1 MSKMDI
7 HSRMLRLRCS
17 RSYAQHERCCSVSP
31 GFSVLEL
38 VVAMSVASL
47 FYIALYSFYHLH
59 AQTMKVQEVK
69 LDLQEGSRLAIDFL
83 VRELP
88 LAGARPVRGSPC
100 EGFERLTE
108 ANSQSLVLQ
117 YDYRGSS
124 IGSPPD
130 GCPDDPNERI
140 VYTYESSTN
149 LIKRGTG
156 SGSPQPFI
164 ADVPLD
170 GFLLRYFDREG
181 NELGSALTAAQREAV
196 NTIVI
201 TIRTSKRHPNPRV
214 TEPLSSEL
222 TSTVF
227 LPNPAR

>member
-1 MSKMDI
+1 MNNGIPSDGPP
-7 HSRMLRLRCS
+7 SS
-17 RSYAQHERCCSVSP
+17 SSPP

-38 VVAMSVASL
+38 VVAMGVAGL
-47 FYIALYSFYHLH
+47 FYGALYSFYHLH

-108 ANSQSLVLQ
+108 ASSQRLTLQ

-124 IGSPPD
+124 VGSPPD

-140 VYTYESSTN
+140 VYTYESSTQ

-164 ADVPLD
+164 ADVPPD

-181 NELGSALTAAQREAV
+181 NELGSVLTATQREVV
-196 NTIVI
+196 NTIVV
-201 TIRTSKRHPNPRV
+201 TVRTSKRHPDPQA
-214 TEPLSSEL
+214 TEPLTSEL
-222 TSTVF
+222 SSTVF